1 MLVIQKIIDDTSL
14 NKINLFQSHTPLKFG
29 DAWKILYEKTAIV
42 PAKIG
47 DTECKIDV
55 NIVNAKI
62 PLLLSKSSVK
72 KANTV
77 VNLQNDR
84 VKTFHESTDVK
95 LSRNGHHAIDILIFM
110 K

>member
-1 MLVIQKIIDDTSL
+1 MITSF
-14 NKINLFQSHTPLKFG
+14 NKINLFQSHTPFKFG
-29 DAWKILYEKTAIV
+29 DGRKIVPAIV
-42 PAKIG
+42 PANIG